1 VAAFTGHGFITFPG
15 KESCIGVPST
25 SDNNPGDFEL
35 RFINLENFARKC
47 AS

>member
-1 VAAFTGHGFITFPG
+1 VAAFTGHGFITYPA
-15 KESCIGVPST
+15 KESCIGVPSL
-25 SDNNPGDFEL
+25 SDDGSGDFLL